1 MRKVPIKNYVLL
13 GLLAVGVV
21 IICFIFSSLY
31 NKKNTGLYESI
42 IKDVVSSEI
51 KYDDLDNYLQENPNV
66 VLYIYDS
73 SKKNSRDVEKNFK
86 KLILDKDISQYI
98 VYIEKTKEVKE
109 KYDLDKTTPIFV
121 AYQEGVLKEILSK
134 KNASYE
140 EIESFLVRNK
150 VIDND

>member
-1 MRKVPIKNYVLL
+1 MRQVPVKNYIFL

-21 IICFIFSSLY
+21 AVCFIFSFLY
-31 NKKNTGLYESI
+31 KKKDSGIYVSI
-42 IKDVVSSEI
+42 IKDVASGEI

-73 SKKNSRDVEKNFK
+73 EKKNSRDVEKNFK
-86 KLILDKDISQYI
+86 KLILDNDIAQYI
-98 VYIEKTKEVKE
+98 VYVEKTEDIKK
-109 KYDLDKTTPIFV
+109 KYDLGKTSPIFI

-134 KNASYE
+134 KNASYD

-150 VIDND
+150 VIEND

>member
-21 IICFIFSSLY
+21 IICFIFNFLY